1 MDFGFGW
8 IDLRVGRA
16 WAGKRSQGC
25 EVVEDSGK
33 AESAGPAKRR
43 LPPREKLLDAAEAL
57 FYANGIHSVGIDR
70 ILAETSVAKAT
81 LYRHFPSKDD
91 LVAAYLTRRHERVIA
106 GMAEAAQAPLSARD
120 RARNIFDQLQAK
132 ANSADFRGCAFAM
145 AVAEYAGNPDVT
157 GIARRHKAAV
167 RSIFADLAAE
177 AGGPPAAGTHMA
189 LLYEGALASFSV
201 NRDPDQIA
209 AARDCALEVLARTA
223 G

>member
-106 GMAEAAQAPLSARD
+106 GMAEAYYSPIAPH
-120 RARNIFDQLQAK
+120 
-132 ANSADFRGCAFAM
+132 
-145 AVAEYAGNPDVT
+145 NPQGPV
-157 GIARRHKAAV
+157 
-167 RSIFADLAAE
+167 SLAASYQV
-177 AGGPPAAGTHMA
+177 AASIPNFLMLSRSRWTSASLLKGFVRDVPRIVPPFGRIPVT
-189 LLYEGALASFSV
+189 E
-201 NRDPDQIA
+201 
-209 AARDCALEVLARTA
+209 
-223 G
+223 